1 MLRPRQLRDA
11 VRALDEASTYAEWLH
26 AAHDYDALTGGDA
39 WRDADPEDSEQA
51 VAMRQSTATLAKLRA
66 SGDSDRL
73 VEALTEA
80 VFRHLGEIRADE
92 HYSGALAGPKRLL
105 VRLQDEVETSLVHL
119 AENPPPHIPRAGV
132 LARFR
137 RSQRVFGRSALL
149 LSGGATWGFHHLGV
163 VKALFDQ
170 KLLPQILSGAS
181 TGAMIA
187 AGACSRSDLEL
198 AQMYADTGDMRL
210 DGLLPVGLRRAW
222 RSGAWLDPERLH
234 AVLQHNC
241 GPWTFAEAQAR
252 SGRILNIS
260 VSPARTRQRARLL
273 NALTSPQVTIASAAL
288 ASSALPALFP
298 PVQLQARAPGGEL
311 RPYMDGELWVDGSF
325 HGDLPKYRLSRLH
338 NVNHFIVSQAN
349 PHAMPLVRHH
359 GQRGIAPTIA
369 GLVGSTART
378 QAAHAADLARRAASR
393 QTAAQLA
400 DRAYGLVSQDYRG
413 DIDIHPPFNWSLY
426 KKVVANPSREDL
438 THFIRQGERAAWPL
452 IPKIHEQTRLGRT
465 FARCICILE
474 AE

>member
-1 MLRPRQLRDA
+1 MIRPRQIRDA
-11 VRALDEASTYAEWLH
+11 VRALEEASSYAQWLQ
-26 AAHDYDALTGGDA
+26 AAHNYDAVTGGDV
-39 WRDADPEDSEQA
+39 WRMADPEDSEQA
-51 VAMRQSTATLAKLRA
+51 VAMRQSTAKLAQLRA
-66 SGDSDRL
+66 GGDADGL

-105 VRLQDEVETSLVHL
+105 VNLQDELEASLLQL
-119 AENPPPHIPRAGV
+119 AHNPPAHIPRAGV

-163 VKALFDQ
+163 VKALFEQD
-170 KLLPQILSGAS
+170 LLPEILSGAS

-187 AGACSRSDLEL
+187 AGVCSRTKAEL
-198 AQMYADTGDMRL
+198 RQMYEETDDMRL

-222 RSGAWLDPERLH
+222 QSGAWLDPERLH
-234 AVLQHNC
+234 AVLKHNC

-298 PVQLQARAPGGEL
+298 PVQLQARAPGGDL

-325 HGDLPKYRLSRLH
+325 HGDLPKNRLARLH

-349 PHAMPLVRHH
+349 PHALPLVRQH
-359 GQRGIAPTIA
+359 GQRGIVPTLA

-378 QAAHAADLARRAASR
+378 QAVHATDLARRASTRGTAS
-393 QTAAQLA
+393 QLA
-400 DRAYGLVSQDYRG
+400 DRAHGLVSQDYRG
-413 DIDIHPPFNWSLY
+413 DIDIHPPFSWSLY

-438 THFIRQGERAAWPL
+438 AHFIAQGERAVWPL
-452 IPKIHEQTRLGRT
+452 IPKITEQTRLGRT
-465 FARCICILE
+465 FSECIRILE
-474 AE
+474 ST